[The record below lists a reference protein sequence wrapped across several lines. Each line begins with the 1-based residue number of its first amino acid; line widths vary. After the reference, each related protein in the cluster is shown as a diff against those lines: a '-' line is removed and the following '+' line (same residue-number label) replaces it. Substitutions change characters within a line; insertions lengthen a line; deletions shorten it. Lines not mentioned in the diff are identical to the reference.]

1 MLYNLNNHGQY
12 RDCEG
17 EEYYFNHPSRNLHS
31 MFNSLKWFEINIE
44 IYPLDLTGLNLLGC

>member
-31 MFNSLKWFEINIE
+31 MFNSLKWFEIDIE
-44 IYPLDLTGLNLLGC
+44 IYPLDLAGLNLLGC